1 MCLVTSCCCNTDE
14 HEEFDE
20 RFCPS
25 MFLYLMTIIPCH
37 WTAKT
42 QILDCVAS
50 SEACL
55 QTINGSATLHQFFK
69 GIRINIDERLLY
81 TSEQALV
88 LILVIGR
95 WLLPKGEITR
105 DQLSQ
110 LLLIYIGT
118 GADIMEFTGII
129 NEHDTR
135 RTNTQ
140 MLQNKRFVNAVFL
153 FWSVS
158 LFQFSLTIFAMEG
171 TAQRL
176 EKEKLQL
183 MIEELKK
190 LKGLTRK
197 RRNQVLPSQALY
209 TNKMKH
215 SKFGQEGNQ
224 VMYKQTEPG
233 LVKPEI
239 MSITIAEDEVITEAS
254 DRRCSGCWHRFAK
267 SLGNVAVKVTDYAEL
282 TSLLIPLLMQ
292 DGPFLV
298 IRLIVI
304 AYYKVYLN
312 GLYFLIVKNALVVM
326 IQVYRIFVLYY
337 KPPEEDNDDFFSDSY
352 RLQNVQTAIQS
363 VQNTRLAIRFASSL
377 QDKAKLR
384 RKFSKKRRLMQTENR
399 IDQRKVDI
407 PGR

>member
-1 MCLVTSCCCNTDE
+1 
-14 HEEFDE
+14 
-20 RFCPS
+20 

-42 QILDCVAS
+42 QILDCVAIAS
-50 SEACL
+50 SEDGNTACL

-69 GIRINIDERLLY
+69 GIRINNDERLLY

-129 NEHDTR
+129 NEDAIR
-135 RTNTQ
+135 NTQ

-190 LKGLTRK
+190 LKEERGLTRK

-215 SKFGQEGNQ
+215 SKTGQEGNQ

-233 LVKPEI
+233 LVKPEM
-239 MSITIAEDEVITEAS
+239 MSITIAENEVITEAS

-304 AYYKVYLN
+304 AYYGVYLN
-312 GLYFLIVKNALVVM
+312 ALYFLTVKNALVVM

-377 QDKAKLR
+377 QDKATLR
-384 RKFSKKRRLMQTENR
+384 RKFSKRRRLMQTENR
-399 IDQRKVDI
+399 IEERKVDI

>member
-1 MCLVTSCCCNTDE
+1 
-14 HEEFDE
+14 
-20 RFCPS
+20 

-50 SEACL
+50 SEDGKTACL
-55 QTINGSATLHQFFK
+55 QTINGSATLDQFFK
-69 GIRINIDERLLY
+69 GIQINDDERLLY

-95 WLLPKGEITR
+95 WLLPNGEITR

-129 NEHDTR
+129 KEDAIRT
-135 RTNTQ
+135 TNTQ

-171 TAQRL
+171 TAQSL

-190 LKGLTRK
+190 LKEERGLTRK

-215 SKFGQEGNQ
+215 SKTGQEGNQ

-233 LVKPEI
+233 LVKPEM
-239 MSITIAEDEVITEAS
+239 MSITIAENEVITEAS

-298 IRLIVI
+298 IRLMVI
-304 AYYKVYLN
+304 AYYGEYRN
-312 GLYFLIVKNALVVM
+312 ALYFLTVKNALVVM

-384 RKFSKKRRLMQTENR
+384 RKFSKRRRLMQTENR
-399 IDQRKVDI
+399 IEERKVDI

>member
-1 MCLVTSCCCNTDE
+1 
-14 HEEFDE
+14 
-20 RFCPS
+20 
-25 MFLYLMTIIPCH
+25 
-37 WTAKT
+37 
-42 QILDCVAS
+42 
-50 SEACL
+50 
-55 QTINGSATLHQFFK
+55 
-69 GIRINIDERLLY
+69 
-81 TSEQALV
+81 
-88 LILVIGR
+88 
-95 WLLPKGEITR
+95 
-105 DQLSQ
+105 
-110 LLLIYIGT
+110 
-118 GADIMEFTGII
+118 
-129 NEHDTR
+129 
-135 RTNTQ
+135 
-140 MLQNKRFVNAVFL
+140 
-153 FWSVS
+153 
-158 LFQFSLTIFAMEG
+158 
-171 TAQRL
+171 
-176 EKEKLQL
+176 

-215 SKFGQEGNQ
+215 SKTGQEGNQ

-384 RKFSKKRRLMQTENR
+384 RKFSKRRRLMQTENR
-399 IDQRKVDI
+399 IEERKVDI